1 MIDLNNTLENMLE
14 NKLDLTQVDSVDL
27 IGIIGKT
34 LFENSS
40 VNSSTDLVTVN
51 DNFNLIDKFLQLP
64 EMTILKSQIKFNSS
78 IK

>member
-34 LFENSS
+34 LFSS
-40 VNSSTDLVTVN
+40 FDLPVLGLSFVIFTFWDRVNLLIVYEVVLLFLV
-51 DNFNLIDKFLQLP
+51 
-64 EMTILKSQIKFNSS
+64 EESG
-78 IK
+78 